1 MLLVHYSKNEFI
13 TEYKL
18 RFGCQK
24 PDSEGICCSRM
35 KILDSEL
42 LNNSFKMSILDLVF
56 EKSDK
61 EIEYIINLFNSR
73 LLIDH
78 IVSGRKSNNLDI
90 NGIQHNEESIPQYLK
105 FFIQN
110 KDMNWR
116 QIEMSTEDISGLG
129 VIDFRYRT

>member
-1 MLLVHYSKNEFI
+1 
-13 TEYKL
+13 
-18 RFGCQK
+18 
-24 PDSEGICCSRM
+24 
-35 KILDSEL
+35 
-42 LNNSFKMSILDLVF
+42 MSILDLVF

>member
-1 MLLVHYSKNEFI
+1 
-13 TEYKL
+13 
-18 RFGCQK
+18 
-24 PDSEGICCSRM
+24 
-35 KILDSEL
+35 
-42 LNNSFKMSILDLVF
+42 MSILDLVF

-61 EIEYIINLFNSR
+61 EIEYIMNLFNSR

-78 IVSGRKSNNLDI
+78 IVSGRKSNHIDI

-110 KDMNWR
+110 KDKDMNWH

-129 VIDFRYRT
+129 VIDFRCRT